1 MDGNKRLDGDTEAHL
16 LALACSEA
24 PSGRE
29 RWTWRML
36 ADKMV
41 ELNYVESI
49 SHETVRQTLKKNEI
63 KPWQK
68 ECWVIPPQQN
78 AEFVCQ
84 MESVLEVDQRSYHD
98 DFPFVCVD
106 EAMKQLV
113 KETRTP
119 IPAQSGKPERFDYQY
134 ERNGTA
140 NLLDFGQK
148 SKKFASDFRELKPKR
163 RGNR

>member
-1 MDGNKRLDGDTEAHL
+1 M
-16 LALACSEA
+16 
-24 PSGRE
+24 
-29 RWTWRML
+29 
-36 ADKMV
+36 
-41 ELNYVESI
+41 
-49 SHETVRQTLKKNEI
+49 
-63 KPWQK
+63 
-68 ECWVIPPQQN
+68 IPPQQN

-113 KETRTP
+113 KETRTT

-140 NLLDFGQK
+140 NLFMVTNPVEGWRTVEVTKQRTAIDYAHLL
-148 SKKFASDFRELKPKR
+148 KKLVDD
-163 RGNR
+163 